1 MKSTNKILGFICLFL
16 LTFCTAMPVLTVK
29 SADMMQANHS
39 ALLVMDV
46 QNGIVQRFAEKPEV
60 MVPFQRAVS
69 AARRAGIPV
78 IFVRVAFRKGYPEVS
93 AKNKM
98 FSAITKFGSMTISDA
113 STQIHYSVA
122 PLPDEPVVTKLRVSA
137 FAGSDLE
144 IILRAR
150 KIDTLILTGI
160 ATSGVV
166 LSTLREAADKDYGL
180 VVLSDA
186 CLDADPEV
194 HRVLVEKLFP
204 RQADVLTVSEW
215 ADTLLK
221 QGGSPK
227 S

>member
-1 MKSTNKILGFICLFL
+1 VFEEGIMKSTKKILGFICLFL
-16 LTFCTAMPVLTVK
+16 LTSCMAKPVLTVK

-60 MVPFQRAVS
+60 MAPFQRAVS
-69 AARRAGIPV
+69 VARHAGIPV
-78 IFVRVAFRKGYPEVS
+78 IFVRVAFRDSYPEVS
-93 AKNKM
+93 AKNKI
-98 FSAITKFGSMTISDA
+98 FSGITKLGSMTISDT
-113 STQIHYSVA
+113 STQIHFSVA
-122 PLPDEPVVTKLRVSA
+122 PLPNEPVVTKLRVSA

-144 IILRAR
+144 VILRSR
-150 KIDTLILTGI
+150 RIDTLILTGI

-166 LSTLREAADKDYGL
+166 LSTLREAADKDYRL

-215 ADTLLK
+215 ADTL
-221 QGGSPK
+221 P
-227 S
+227 

>member
-1 MKSTNKILGFICLFL
+1 MKSTKKILGFICLSL
-16 LTFCTAMPVLTVK
+16 LTSCMAKPVLAVK
-29 SADMMQANHS
+29 NADMMQTNHS

-78 IFVRVAFRKGYPEVS
+78 IFVRVAFRDGYPEIS
-93 AKNKM
+93 AKNKT
-98 FSAITKFGSMTISDA
+98 FSAVTKLGNMTISDS
-113 STQIHYSVA
+113 STQIHHSVA

-144 IILRAR
+144 VILRSR
-150 KIDTLILTGI
+150 GIDTLILTGI

-166 LSTLREAADKDYGL
+166 LSTLREAADKDCRL

-186 CLDADPEV
+186 CLDADLEV
-194 HRVLVEKLFP
+194 HRVLVEKVFP
-204 RQADVLTVSEW
+204 RQADVLTVREW
-215 ADTLLK
+215 ADTL
-221 QGGSPK
+221 P
-227 S
+227 